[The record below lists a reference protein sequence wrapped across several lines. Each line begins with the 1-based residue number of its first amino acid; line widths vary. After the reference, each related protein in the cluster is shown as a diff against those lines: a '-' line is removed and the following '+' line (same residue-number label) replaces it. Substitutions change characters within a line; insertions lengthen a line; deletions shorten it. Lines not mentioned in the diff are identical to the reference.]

1 MRRREA
7 LLEYLNASL
16 FVLPFASGALSILVG
31 WALATLAPGP
41 GGWLAPLAFQGTSSE
56 ARDLLTAI
64 SGTMVTVMAVV
75 LGLSVVALQ
84 TSSSQFSP
92 RLLRNF
98 LRDRQNQLVLSVFM
112 GTFCYSAAGLYTVGV
127 GADPEEFPRVAVSG
141 SILLLF
147 ASLAAVVF
155 YADHISHA
163 IQIDSI
169 MQRVETE
176 SLAVVGH
183 LREDVDLVPPEP
195 PVWAV
200 TIPARSS
207 GYVVTA
213 HPYLL
218 VPLATRHRISIALSK
233 RVGEHIVAGMPL
245 AQIWTPSPDDPQP
258 DPGALAHA
266 LDDAVGIGFER
277 TRQQDAAMGIRQLVD
292 TACKALSPAVND
304 PYTAV
309 QAVDHM
315 AVIFAAMAQHHLG
328 PRVVWAGE
336 GLAIVV
342 PSRRFG
348 EYLLTMCGLVRRYG
362 AGEPTVDL
370 ALIRLLDTCATLVH
384 RDWTRLSDI
393 AGETELLLA
402 DAEREIQQPADAV
415 PVRRAGEALLRRIA
429 AYRRAAE

>member
-7 LLEYLNASL
+7 LAEYLNASL
-16 FVLPFASGALSILVG
+16 FVLPFTSGAISILVG
-31 WALATLAPGP
+31 WVVAMVEPAPGS
-41 GGWLAPLAFQGTSSE
+41 WLGFLAFRGSSAQ
-56 ARDLLTAI
+56 ARDVLTAI
-64 SGTMVTVMAVV
+64 SGTMVTVMALV

-84 TSSSQFSP
+84 TSSTQFSP

-127 GADPEEFPRVAVSG
+127 GADPEGFPRLAVSG
-141 SILLLF
+141 SILFLF

-155 YADHISHA
+155 YADHVSHA
-163 IQIDSI
+163 IQVDSI
-169 MQRVETE
+169 MQRVEVE
-176 SLAVVGH
+176 SLAVVSH
-183 LREDVDLVPPEP
+183 MHEDVDLVPAEP
-195 PVWAV
+195 PPWAI

-213 HPYLL
+213 HPQLL
-218 VPLATRHRISIALSK
+218 VPLATRCGVSIALSK
-233 RVGEHIVAGMPL
+233 RVGEHVVQGVPL
-245 AQIWTPSPDDPQP
+245 ARIWTPGPDDPQP
-258 DPGALAHA
+258 DASVFAHA

-277 TRQQDAAMGIRQLVD
+277 TRQQDTAMGIRQLVD
-292 TACKALSPAVND
+292 AACKALSPAIND

-328 PRVVWAGE
+328 PRVVWAGDHVVV
-336 GLAIVV
+336 VV

-348 EYLLTMCGLVRRYG
+348 EYLRTMCGLVRRYG
-362 AGEPTVDL
+362 ASEPTVDL
-370 ALIRLLDTCATLVH
+370 ALLRLLDTCAPIVH

-393 AGETELLLA
+393 ADEAKLILA
-402 DAEREIQQPADAV
+402 DADREIRQSADSV
-415 PVRRAGEALLRRIA
+415 PVRRAADALLSRIA
-429 AYRRAAE
+429 AYRPQAE